1 MEVNSITSHFLEALN
16 RPSNAYHKRYKGIAW
31 LLVAITTLIVTVLDS
46 LLRKVADTSFQID
59 GPQRLKTIVLGV
71 ASYLLICTVMWLVC
85 KCFGSKTNVQSYI
98 QTWGISFFPNIICSI
113 VVAIT
118 EVFFYLFWNST
129 LWGMVL
135 SAIFVGVLLW
145 KIILYVLFL
154 REVAGLAKAR
164 LLGAFVVIAIVIAV
178 MAALNGYVGLKTPI
192 L

>member
-1 MEVNSITSHFLEALN
+1 MSHFLEALN

-31 LLVAITTLIVTVLDS
+31 LLVAITILIVTVLDS

-59 GPQRLKTIVLGV
+59 GLQLLKTIVLGV

-85 KCFGSKTNVQSYI
+85 KCFGSKTNIQSYI

-118 EVFFYLFWNST
+118 EVYFYLFWNST

-135 SAIFVGVLLW
+135 SAIFVGVLIW
-145 KIILYVLFL
+145 KIILYILFL
-154 REVAGLAKAR
+154 REVARLAKAKF
-164 LLGAFVVIAIVIAV
+164 LGAFVVIAILIAA